1 MKKIFIKKNFIEINN
16 NIDLFNNS
24 IKTLNI
30 LQKKKR
36 KEFLMNL

>member
-1 MKKIFIKKNFIEINN
+1 MKKIFIKKNFIKINN